1 MEMFEKEIKELFELS
16 WRVMNET
23 DFYISFNISSN
34 VHYCAIYVMNSKW
47 EPVKKD
53 LDAHYTMYTDT
64 KILEKESAEQCKL
77 AKAHLLKLL
86 IDGRCPLN
94 DAESDRIEAP
104 ADNGT
109 DNDSERASGG
119 AEQAE
124 SVHS

>member
-23 DFYISFNISSN
+23 DFYISFRIGSH
-34 VHYCAIYVMNSKW
+34 VHFCDIGVMNSKW
-47 EPVKKD
+47 GPGKI
-53 LDAHYTMYTDT
+53 LDANYTIYTNSEV
-64 KILEKESAEQCKL
+64 LEEESAEQCKL

-94 DAESDRIEAP
+94 DAESDRVEAP

-109 DNDSERASGG
+109 DNNGERASGG

>member
-1 MEMFEKEIKELFELS
+1 MFEKEIKELFELA

-23 DFYISFNISSN
+23 DFCVSFRIGAH
-34 VHYCAIYVMNSKW
+34 VHFCDIDVMNSKW
-47 EPVKKD
+47 EPGKKP
-53 LDAHYTMYTDT
+53 DANYTIYTDSEV
-64 KILEKESAEQCKL
+64 LEEESAEQCKL
-77 AKAHLLKLL
+77 AKEHLLRLL

-94 DAESDRIEAP
+94 AKSNGIEAL
-104 ADNGT
+104 ADNGI